1 MISIM
6 LRRPQKSPGPSASP
20 EASRS
25 VATRTEIGP
34 VPHRDRSSSA
44 PRSVA
49 LRLEIGPVPRR
60 DRSHS
65 GSKSV
70 QFRIEIGRNPHRD
83 RSGRSSHA
91 GSRDRRCGYHGT
103 RTYLCDV

>member
-49 LRLEIGPVPRR
+49 LR
-60 DRSHS
+60 
-65 GSKSV
+65 
-70 QFRIEIGRNPHRD
+70 IEIGRNPHRD

>member
-49 LRLEIGPVPRR
+49 LRIEIGRTPARN
-60 DRSHS
+60 RSS
-65 GSKSV
+65 SASRSV
-70 QFRIEIGRNPHRD
+70 QFRAEIGP
-83 RSGRSSHA
+83 A
-91 GSRDRRCGYHGT
+91 GPRMPVVETDGAAIT
-103 RTYLCDV
+103 ELERTFAM